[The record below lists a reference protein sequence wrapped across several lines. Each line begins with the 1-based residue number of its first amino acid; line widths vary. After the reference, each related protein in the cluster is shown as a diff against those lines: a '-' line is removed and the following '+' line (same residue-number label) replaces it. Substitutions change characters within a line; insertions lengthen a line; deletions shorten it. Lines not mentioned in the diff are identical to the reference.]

1 MKTYHIIHALVAT
14 LLCVVTSTNALSSP
28 HKPLKRISHPATLG
42 FDIVPRRTLNTRS
55 QSWTKSLNPLH
66 RRSDDD
72 QLLHTD
78 SFRLTL
84 RAFDQTY
91 HLHLRPNEALFHPNA
106 RINHYS
112 PDGEITRTEPLLR
125 SDYKVYEGEVVSPGR
140 TAERWNEDSA
150 GGLISPARR
159 ELGWA
164 RIIVH
169 DQGDAKAGRA
179 PVYEG
184 AFSADGIV
192 HHIKTRDNYVRHRRR
207 GLDVEV
213 ETEDEHLV
221 IFRDIDMGDEDAHPQ
236 ARSLAKSCGHDT
248 LDYNV
253 NTELNPVLT
262 YTTESRKR
270 MSTPWY
276 DPRRVDDV
284 DPIDLDSRLV
294 RRQNDISGN
303 VTSNYIDRI
312 GSHEGCKPTQSF
324 IYMGVAADCE
334 YVTKYGGAANA
345 TTQILNNWNS
355 ASALYKSTF
364 NISMGIVELAVQDA
378 NCPASASSSVPWN
391 VACNNNAVTL
401 NDRLSLF
408 SAWRGAKGGA
418 DGAGLW
424 HLMSGC
430 PTGTEVGVAW
440 LGQLCN
446 TESFGQ
452 TGNVVSGTGVS
463 TVTITEWQV
472 VAHEIGHNFGAIHDC
487 ADGCTLTDTC
497 CPATKTACTSTSVF
511 IMDAVS
517 NVGENTFS
525 PCSVG
530 NICAAMETMNT
541 TCLLGADSNIQ
552 IISKQMCGNGIV
564 ETGEECDPGKG
575 NDSPCC
581 DSTTCKFINGAVCD
595 PKSSD
600 CCTNSCQFAPAT
612 QVCRPSQDP
621 TCDTAETCPGNSSD
635 CPSDKTAADGTSC
648 GGNGLACAS
657 GICTSPD
664 LQCQQAGSSM
674 GLTKACPASNDKSCQ
689 VSCQDPTNS
698 QACFTLTAQLVNGS
712 PCGYGGRCENNVC
725 KAGSIAD
732 TIKAWYTQNLQ
743 ISIPVTIVVG
753 IVVLLILWRITTGIM
768 GCCRRAKARRQQA
781 AYKANLAGRQRLSS
795 WVPPQGLQDNG
806 ENPPMRST
814 APTSRLSRSGY
825 VSPGMSYPPS
835 HSDDYPD
842 DSWQQGGQR
851 QGGQRRNPSDGYPDD
866 SWQQGGQRRN
876 PSDGYNFEAY
886 QLGQMNDGRRATSPE
901 QQNRGAPGWVDDRA
915 YNGEAYSNSRQP
927 GWR

>member
-1 MKTYHIIHALVAT
+1 MTA
-14 LLCVVTSTNALSSP
+14 SSSP

-42 FDIVPRRTLNTRS
+42 FDIVPRRPSNSRS
-55 QSWTKSLNPLH
+55 PSWTKSSNPLH
-66 RRSDDD
+66 RRSEDD

-91 HLHLRPNEALFHPNA
+91 HLHLRPNEVLFHPHA

-112 PDGEITRTEPLLR
+112 PNGEIIRTEPLLR
-125 SDYKVYEGEVVSPGR
+125 SDYKVYEGEVVSPDR

-150 GGLISPARR
+150 GGVISPARR

-164 RIIVH
+164 RIVVH

-184 AFSADGIV
+184 AFSANGVV
-192 HHIKTRDNYVRHRRR
+192 HHVKTRDNYLRHHRR
-207 GLDVEV
+207 GLDAEF
-213 ETEDEHLV
+213 EATDEHLV
-221 IFRDIDMGDEDAHPQ
+221 VFRDIDMGDEHAHPHE
-236 ARSLAKSCGHDT
+236 RSLAKSCGHDT

-253 NTELNPVLT
+253 NKELNPVLA
-262 YTTESRKR
+262 YAIESRKR
-270 MSTPWY
+270 ASTPWY

-294 RRQNDISGN
+294 KRQGNDISGN
-303 VTSNYIDRI
+303 VTSNFIDRI

-334 YVTKYGGAANA
+334 YVTKYGGTANA
-345 TTQILNNWNS
+345 TSQILNTWNS

-364 NISMGIVELAVQDA
+364 NVSMGIVELAVQDA
-378 NCPASASSSVPWN
+378 NCPTTASASTPWN
-391 VACNNNAVTL
+391 EACSDSITL

-446 TESFGQ
+446 TQSSGQ

-463 TVTITEWQV
+463 TATLTEWQV

-487 ADGCTLTDTC
+487 ASGCTLTDSC
-497 CPATKTACTSTSVF
+497 CPATTTSCSSNSVF

-525 PCSVG
+525 QCSVG
-530 NICAAMETMNT
+530 NICASMESMNT
-541 TCLLGADSNIQ
+541 TCLLGADEQ
-552 IISKQMCGNGIV
+552 VQVISKQMCGNGIV
-564 ETGEECDPGKG
+564 ETGNSAEC
-575 NDSPCC
+575 
-581 DSTTCKFINGAVCD
+581 
-595 PKSSD
+595 
-600 CCTNSCQFAPAT
+600 
-612 QVCRPSQDP
+612 P
-621 TCDTAETCPGNSSD
+621 T
-635 CPSDKTAADGTSC
+635 DKTVADGTSC
-648 GGNGLACAS
+648 GGSGLACAS

-664 LQCQQAGSSM
+664 LQCQTVGSSL
-674 GLTKACPASNDKSCQ
+674 GLKKACPASNDKSCQ

-698 QACFTLTAQLVNGS
+698 QSCIVLQATLVDGS

-725 KAGSIAD
+725 KAGSIGD

-743 ISIPVTIVVG
+743 ISIPVTVVVG
-753 IVVLLILWRITTGIM
+753 IVLLLILWRITTG
-768 GCCRRAKARRQQA
+768 GLWDAAVGRKLDASKLSTRQTWRVV
-781 AYKANLAGRQRLSS
+781 KDSRVGFHLKD
-795 WVPPQGLQDNG
+795 WVMVEWKIHRCGQLQL
-806 ENPPMRST
+806 P
-814 APTSRLSRSGY
+814 
-825 VSPGMSYPPS
+825 V
-835 HSDDYPD
+835 H
-842 DSWQQGGQR
+842 
-851 QGGQRRNPSDGYPDD
+851 
-866 SWQQGGQRRN
+866 
-876 PSDGYNFEAY
+876 
-886 QLGQMNDGRRATSPE
+886 
-901 QQNRGAPGWVDDRA
+901 RGAAG
-915 YNGEAYSNSRQP
+915 SRGVNDEIQVMATIL
-927 GWR
+927 RRINLVK